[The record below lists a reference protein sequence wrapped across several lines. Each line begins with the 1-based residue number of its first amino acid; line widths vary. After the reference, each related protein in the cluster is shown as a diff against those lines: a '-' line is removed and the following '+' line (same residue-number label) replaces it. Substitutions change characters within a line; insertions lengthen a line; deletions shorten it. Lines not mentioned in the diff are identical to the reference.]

1 MTAWATSKTR
11 TDPNMHTTLYDY
23 DGLNRL
29 IKQTDPAG
37 NFDLY
42 AYDGEGH

>member
-11 TDPNMHTTLYDY
+11 TDPNMHTTLYE
-23 DGLNRL
+23 
-29 IKQTDPAG
+29 QTDPAG

>member
-11 TDPNMHTTLYDY
+11 TDPNDY